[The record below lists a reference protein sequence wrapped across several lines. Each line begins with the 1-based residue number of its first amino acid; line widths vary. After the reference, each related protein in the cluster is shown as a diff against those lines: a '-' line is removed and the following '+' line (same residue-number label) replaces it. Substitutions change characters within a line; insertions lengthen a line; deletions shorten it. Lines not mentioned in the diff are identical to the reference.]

1 MCAMTVLR
9 VCRLMV
15 AAALLA
21 SVAMA
26 ITVLAPPGY
35 ACACGAVVAPG
46 GQQATMNHE
55 VALVHW
61 DGTTETIL
69 MQLALNASTD
79 NVALVVPTPSPATVV
94 VGDKATFVELDSTSA
109 PQVKQRRHWKLGLFF
124 AASAPREGAVAARP
138 PDVVNQVHLG
148 PLEATTLAGGDLAGL
163 QKWLADNGYAIR
175 PAVSDALGPYVRGD
189 WSFVA
194 MRLTST
200 APIVGGLSPV
210 RMTFQ
215 SSQLI
220 YPMRLSVA
228 APSPQQ
234 VTVFTLSDHRQQ
246 RTDAD
251 ATGQAGQSSEV
262 QFAGSVST
270 AARDQ
275 LLHELAGN
283 HGGYVTK
290 IQVNIPTP
298 SQISS
303 DFTFGNAPSDD
314 AYRQVVYVD
323 RNVAIPIELILFAAF
338 VFAVIVAMVA
348 IVAVRR
354 QRRQHAATSGPMR

>member
-1 MCAMTVLR
+1 
-9 VCRLMV
+9 MV
-15 AAALLA
+15 VAALLA

-26 ITVLAPPGY
+26 TMVLAPPGY
-35 ACACGAVVAPG
+35 ACACGAVVAPAG
-46 GQQATMNHE
+46 EQATMNHE

-79 NVALVVPTPSPATVV
+79 NVALVVPTPTPATVAA
-94 VGDKATFVELDSTSA
+94 GDKATFVELDSLTA
-109 PQVKQRRHWKLGLFF
+109 PQIKHRRHWKLGMGVG
-124 AASAPREGAVAARP
+124 ASAPMAAAPGA
-138 PDVVNQVHLG
+138 PDVVSQVHLG

-175 PAVSDALGPYVRGD
+175 PAVSDALGPYVRDG

-215 SSQLI
+215 SSQLV

-251 ATGQAGQSSEV
+251 ATGQSGQSAQITDV
-262 QFAGSVST
+262 QFAGNVST
-270 AARDQ
+270 AVRDP
-275 LLHELAGN
+275 LLRELAGN
-283 HGGYVTK
+283 HGAYLTK
-290 IQVNIPTP
+290 IQVNIPKP

-303 DFTFGNAPSDD
+303 DFTFGNAPGDD

-323 RNVAIPIELILFAAF
+323 RNVAIPIELVLLAALLIGAIAATVIIL
-338 VFAVIVAMVA
+338 VVL
-348 IVAVRR
+348 R
-354 QRRQHAATSGPMR
+354 QRRRRRATTAGPMR

>member
-1 MCAMTVLR
+1 
-9 VCRLMV
+9 
-15 AAALLA
+15 
-21 SVAMA
+21 
-26 ITVLAPPGY
+26 
-35 ACACGAVVAPG
+35 
-46 GQQATMNHE
+46 
-55 VALVHW
+55 
-61 DGTTETIL
+61 
-69 MQLALNASTD
+69 
-79 NVALVVPTPSPATVV
+79 
-94 VGDKATFVELDSTSA
+94 
-109 PQVKQRRHWKLGLFF
+109 
-124 AASAPREGAVAARP
+124 
-138 PDVVNQVHLG
+138 
-148 PLEATTLAGGDLAGL
+148 L

-175 PAVSDALGPYVRGD
+175 PAVSDALGPYVRGG

-215 SSQLI
+215 SSHVI
-220 YPMRLSVA
+220 FPVRLSVA
-228 APSPQQ
+228 A
-234 VTVFTLSDHRQQ
+234 

-262 QFAGSVST
+262 QFAGNVST

-275 LLHELAGN
+275 LLHELAAN

-348 IVAVRR
+348 IVAVRS
-354 QRRQHAATSGPMR
+354 QRRQRAATSGPMR